1 VCRPV
6 AQNNPVEKG
15 RLTGEHRGVMKTTA
29 ALLAAALFAGNAVA
43 AEYGIGL
50 SAKSDNG
57 LIYFPIDVSPKWRV
71 EPYVRYS
78 TDHTDSLQTV
88 PPTVTIPE
96 QETDILEVGTG
107 VFGLASPRESLR
119 VSYGARVGYVNV
131 HSVFRIDTG
140 STTIRDTDT
149 TEGYHVA
156 PTFGFEYLFNSH
168 FTLGG
173 EVAYFYQHLESEE
186 TFGTGRSKFES
197 DETGTEGFLIL
208 RYFF

>member
-1 VCRPV
+1 M
-6 AQNNPVEKG
+6 
-15 RLTGEHRGVMKTTA
+15 TMKA
-29 ALLAAALFAGNAVA
+29 IAALFVSLFCISNAAA

-71 EPYVRYS
+71 EPYIRYS

-88 PPTVTIPE
+88 PPTVTIPG
-96 QETDILEVGTG
+96 QETDILEVGAG
-107 VFGLASPRESLR
+107 VFGLALPRESLR
-119 VSYGARVGYVNV
+119 VYYGARVGYVNV
-131 HSVFRIDTG
+131 HSVFRVDTG
-140 STTIRDTDT
+140 STTIRDSDT
-149 TEGYHVA
+149 SDGYHVA

-173 EVAYFYQHLESEE
+173 EAAYFYQHIESDE
-186 TFGTGRSKFES
+186 TFGAGRSDFES